1 MPRTTRTEEPSHGPL
16 HSDRHFD
23 QVYPSALRFLSRV
36 HWTPVKVARAA
47 ARLLVDAGAT
57 SILDVGAGAGKFCI
71 VGALTTSASFVG
83 LEQRS
88 HLVEVARTAA
98 ARLGARRVRFVNAN
112 IVDADWDGV
121 DGVYLFNP
129 FYEQMGTV
137 IAIDQEG
144 EQSRSLYHRYVK
156 ATEQKLAALPSG
168 TAVVTYHGFGGDIPP
183 DYELIQAQP
192 AGNDRLVLWKKG

>member
-1 MPRTTRTEEPSHGPL
+1 MPRTHPSERGHGPL

-23 QVYPSALRFLSRV
+23 QVYPSPLRFLSRV

-88 HLVEVARTAA
+88 QLVEVARDAA
-98 ARLGARRVRFVNAN
+98 ARLGARRVRFVTAN
-112 IVDADWDGV
+112 IVDADWDGF

-129 FYEQMGTV
+129 FYEQVGTL
-137 IAIDQEG
+137 IAIDKEA
-144 EQSRSLYHRYVK
+144 ERSRSLYHRYVK
-156 ATEQKLAALPSG
+156 VTEQKLATLPSG
-168 TAVVTYHGFGGDIPP
+168 TVVVTYHGFGGTMPP
-183 DYELIQAQP
+183 DYETIHDQP
-192 AGNDRLVLWKKG
+192 AGNDRLVLWQKS